1 MYAPGRSP
9 HESHCRFAATS
20 GSSHISTGKE
30 FRQFTPGRYRFAVRE
45 NPRPTRHLEHVEP
58 ELFGKPVPGSIS
70 GPAWDLV
77 PLPGP
82 PDPPVVG
89 EPPPSGDS
97 ASPAAPSG
105 AGWPPP
111 SDDVWLAPSA
121 EAAPVPSVDVWPPP
135 SDDAPPTPPGERS
148 WKRPA
153 LAIGGAVLAALVLGI
168 GGLALLGQLRP
179 DDADTT
185 PAVELADL
193 ELPIT
198 VPQDPASDGPSGPS
212 RSAGSEPRR
221 SEAPGTGNGA
231 VLSPPGDAA
240 AASGTQPGQG
250 GTSEGGADTGAG
262 PSTGGSTG
270 GDTGS
275 SSGSTTPTATA
286 PPPTSAPTSTP
297 TSKPTPKPTPSATGG
312 PTPDP
317 TPTPSV
323 SPTPEPSDAPVSP
336 GTGQ

>member
-1 MYAPGRSP
+1 M
-9 HESHCRFAATS
+9 
-20 GSSHISTGKE
+20 
-30 FRQFTPGRYRFAVRE
+30 RE

-58 ELFGKPVPGSIS
+58 ELFGEPVPGSIS

-77 PLPGP
+77 PLPGS

-89 EPPPSGDS
+89 EPTPSGDT
-97 ASPAAPSG
+97 AGPAAPSV

-111 SDDVWLAPSA
+111 PGDVWSARSA
-121 EAAPVPSVDVWPPP
+121 EAASATSGDVWSAPSDDVWPPP
-135 SDDAPPTPPGERS
+135 SAEVEPAPSSERS

-153 LAIGGAVLAALVLGI
+153 IVVGGVVVAVLALGI

-198 VPQDPASDGPSGPS
+198 IPQDLPSAGPSGPS
-212 RSAGSEPRR
+212 RSVGSEPRR
-221 SEAPGTGNGA
+221 SEAPETGSGA
-231 VLSPPGDAA
+231 ILSPPGET
-240 AASGTQPGQG
+240 GTQPVPG
-250 GTSEGGADTGAG
+250 GTGEGGADTGTG
-262 PSTGGSTG
+262 PGTGGSTG

-275 SSGSTTPTATA
+275 SGGGSATPTPTA
-286 PPPTSAPTSTP
+286 PPPTSTPTSGP
-297 TSKPTPKPTPSATGG
+297 TSKPTPRPTPSASGE

-323 SPTPEPSDAPVSP
+323 SPTPEPTDAPVSP
-336 GTGQ
+336 GTGP